1 MEIFYKEV
9 EGERKGQKTK
19 LQTDQEFKQKKIFNL
34 NKKFNVDMFLTAV
47 RSRKAFAVEQEL
59 RKLKK
64 KKYLGLKR
72 WKKDRQKSQARRR

>member
-1 MEIFYKEV
+1 MEIFFKEV

-19 LQTDQEFKQKKIFNL
+19 LQTDQEFKHKKTFNL

-59 RKLKK
+59 RKLKR
-64 KKYLGLKR
+64 KKYLGLKQ
-72 WKKDRQKSQARRR
+72 WKKDHQKN

>member
-64 KKYLGLKR
+64 KNI
-72 WKKDRQKSQARRR
+72 